1 MALQQKLIQIFEKS
15 VEEQKE
21 QHLTL
26 NNALVAIVE
35 TFKKQ

>member
-1 MALQQKLIQIFEKS
+1 MALQQKFIQIFEKS

-21 QHLTL
+21 QRLFL
-26 NNALVAIVE
+26 NNALLAIVE